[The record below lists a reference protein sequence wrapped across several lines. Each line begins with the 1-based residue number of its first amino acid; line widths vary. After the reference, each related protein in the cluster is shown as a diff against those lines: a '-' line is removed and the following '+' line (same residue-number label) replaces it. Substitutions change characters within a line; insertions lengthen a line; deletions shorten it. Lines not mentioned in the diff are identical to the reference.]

1 MIARPCANAIAT
13 IPASPTPSP
22 TTAAVP
28 APMNTNA
35 KVPMNS
41 ARSFGAIRLDIIDSE
56 DEIGAPRDQI
66 CAKGR
71 YVADGTGERRRPV
84 KRAGLLRG
92 DGLRLFESKGL
103 RHPSPVCGIRARA
116 IVDMPLLDVELGVAH
131 RPRRILEQQELLR
144 GRHFSEKVAGLLP
157 MVIVDTVVPMR
168 RIAFDRHRRFGE
180 IGLVVP
186 KPRAVGVEG
195 KRVAQVAV
203 GAHLAIAVVALERAL
218 GSVDRDM
225 VEIDAEPIAL
235 GVAIGEQSPLE
246 HLVRRKAD
254 TGYDVGGREGCL
266 LHFREIVVRIA
277 IELHCADLD
286 QWILRLRPDLGNIEG
301 TVFMN

>member
-56 DEIGAPRDQI
+56 DEIDARRDRI

-84 KRAGLLRG
+84 KRADLLRG
-92 DGLRLFESKGL
+92 DRLRLFQPEGL
-103 RHPSPVCGIRARA
+103 RHPNPVCGIRARA
-116 IVDMPLLDVELGVAH
+116 IVDMPLLYVKLGIAH

-180 IGLVVP
+180 IGLIVP
-186 KPRAVGVEG
+186 KPRAVGVEINFVSRIAIG
-195 KRVAQVAV
+195 
-203 GAHLAIAVVALERAL
+203 GHLAVAMVAWERPL
-218 GSVDRDM
+218 GGVEGDM
-225 VEIDAEPIAL
+225 VEVDAEPIAL

-246 HLVRRKAD
+246 
-254 TGYDVGGREGCL
+254 
-266 LHFREIVVRIA
+266 
-277 IELHCADLD
+277 
-286 QWILRLRPDLGNIEG
+286 
-301 TVFMN
+301 